1 MKSKLIKESFTNS
14 EHKNFVFTSC
24 GNNTKFHELW
34 GNDNRNYDIY
44 AIYYK
49 DDPEIF
55 DMYKNKV
62 NYIESRKGSKFQN
75 FHYFYNKYPD
85 IINKYERFF
94 ILDDDIIF
102 NTDDI
107 NEMFKI
113 SKEYGL
119 WICGPS
125 FSNDGSSK
133 ISWSH
138 TKHEPHTLLRY
149 TNFIEVNVPLFNKYA
164 LTNLMKYYDP
174 VLIGWGI
181 DYLFMWA
188 NGEHKDKYAIIDKI
202 VCINPHD
209 NKKNNKR
216 ELNNIN
222 NVNIRNEIWEQF
234 RKKNSI
240 PKLLNAGKIYKEVE
254 L

>member
-1 MKSKLIKESFTNS
+1 MGGINNS

-55 DMYKNKV
+55 DMYKKKV
-62 NYIESRKGSKFQN
+62 NHIESRKGSKFQN

-119 WICGPS
+119 WICAPS
-125 FSNDGSSK
+125 YSVEGK
-133 ISWSH
+133 ISWPH
-138 TKHEPHTLLRY
+138 TKHEPYTLLRY
-149 TNFIEVNVPLFNKYA
+149 TNFIEVGTGLFNKHA
-164 LTNLMKYYDP
+164 LTNSMKYYDP

-181 DYLFMWA
+181 DFLFMWA
-188 NGEHKDKYAIIDKI
+188 NGEHTDKYAIIDKI
-202 VCINPHD
+202 ECINPPD
-209 NKKNNKR
+209 NKKNNNR
-216 ELNNIN
+216 EMNY
-222 NVNIRNEIWEQF
+222 VKHFSNEAQIWEEF
-234 RKKNSI
+234 RKRNSI
-240 PKLLNAGKIYKEVE
+240 PKLLNAGKIYKTIK

>member
-1 MKSKLIKESFTNS
+1 MNIIIVFIFIMLFCFIITKEYSYFSMKSKLIKESFTNN

-34 GNDNRNYDIY
+34 CDDNRNYDIY
-44 AIYYK
+44 AIYYR

-119 WICGPS
+119 WICAPS
-125 FSNDGSSK
+125 YSDKGK

-138 TKHEPHTLLRY
+138 TKHKPNTLLRY
-149 TNFIEVNVPLFNKYA
+149 TNFIEVGTGLFNKQA
-164 LTNLMKYYDP
+164 LTKLKVYTS
-174 VLIGWGI
+174 VLI
-181 DYLFMWA
+181 Y
-188 NGEHKDKYAIIDKI
+188 
-202 VCINPHD
+202 
-209 NKKNNKR
+209 
-216 ELNNIN
+216 
-222 NVNIRNEIWEQF
+222 
-234 RKKNSI
+234 
-240 PKLLNAGKIYKEVE
+240 
-254 L
+254 